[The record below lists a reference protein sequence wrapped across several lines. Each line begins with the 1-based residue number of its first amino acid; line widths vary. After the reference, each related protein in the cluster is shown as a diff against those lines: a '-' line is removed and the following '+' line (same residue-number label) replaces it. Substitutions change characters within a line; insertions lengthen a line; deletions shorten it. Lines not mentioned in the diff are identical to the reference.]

1 MNEFIRHATPL
12 ALSLF
17 LGLIGVAAV
26 LISKGA
32 ALTAETDPAKRK
44 KAAIAS
50 LVSALPPNLCRSSFS
65 YDIWVVTAL
74 FSSDPKTLAYYNL
87 ADKHSAIQLLMVVHI
102 ILFLVVASWGGI
114 VRGGIETEGA
124 GLELICALV
133 AVALCIVFQVY

>member
-32 ALTAETDPAKRK
+32 ILMAETDPKKRK
-44 KAAIAS
+44 DAAIAS

-74 FSSDPKTLAYYNL
+74 FSSDAKTVAFYNL
-87 ADKHSAIQLLMVVHI
+87 TDKHSAIQLLMVIHI
-102 ILFLVVASWGGI
+102 ILFLVVTSWGGI
-114 VRGGIETEGA
+114 VRGGIDTQSA
-124 GLELICALV
+124 LLEISC
-133 AVALCIVFQVY
+133 AVAAVLLCIIFQVY